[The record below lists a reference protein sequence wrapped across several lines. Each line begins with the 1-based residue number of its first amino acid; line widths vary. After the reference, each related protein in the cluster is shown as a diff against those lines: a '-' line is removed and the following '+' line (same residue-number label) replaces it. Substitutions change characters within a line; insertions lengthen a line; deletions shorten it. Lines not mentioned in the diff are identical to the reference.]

1 MEGSQNRVAES
12 NYQSLIVGLFDGSM
26 ADYGDYDSN
35 EEEEDYT
42 DHSMNNSITE
52 VDRVVA
58 AAAVSNAVGRVPPE
72 SGKKQQTEGNELENP
87 NDLKALIER
96 IKMLENA
103 NKSKVLNEFG
113 GMISQGIQEGF
124 SRVEKS
130 KRSRSPEGAPD
141 NPKLIT
147 VNITGTDDNHRNFC
161 WDLRRLYKQPNCEPA
176 RYWEAAKYPLIA
188 TPNLRGNLYLTHL
201 VPLSISSKALGWLH
215 NAKEM
220 IEVKYFTHGNRT
232 QKRAKK
238 DALTIQA
245 GLDSLGSTNYKV
257 EELWEEASSMKE
269 VMDGLLNIMAA
280 TFMIRPWDYSPM
292 VILRVIH
299 ESSYFSGC
307 TDSKEQ
313 QRRAMETFI
322 NEALIKTRTNLGQ
335 GSPPITYQTGL
346 ELAQKVVGD
355 VSGRATEIFRK
366 KCIYSARADYIK
378 VETENGQLKKKI
390 ASLQAEILML
400 KKKGQPQIGGAPSGY
415 DRGRIRG
422 RGGRGRGR
430 GGMNGYDQDFV
441 QDRSTLCKGFN
452 EGRCDDAGKCGLIHG
467 CNRRVAQGVA
477 CKHPHRASDH
487 Q

>member
-1 MEGSQNRVAES
+1 
-12 NYQSLIVGLFDGSM
+12 M

-35 EEEEDYT
+35 EEEDVDDSDLT
-42 DHSMNNSITE
+42 TNISITE
-52 VDRVVA
+52 VCRVETTSTIPNTGER
-58 AAAVSNAVGRVPPE
+58 VSPE
-72 SGKKQQTEGNELENP
+72 SRKKQQAEEIELESP
-87 NDLKALIER
+87 TELKTLLER
-96 IKMLENA
+96 IKVLENA
-103 NKSKVLNEFG
+103 NKDRVLNEFG

-141 NPKLIT
+141 SPKLI
-147 VNITGTDDNHRNFC
+147 VINITGSDDNHRNFC
-161 WDLRRLYKQPNCEPA
+161 WELRRLYKQPNCEPA
-176 RYWEAAKYPLIA
+176 RYWEAAKYPLVA

-257 EELWEEASSMKE
+257 EELWEEASTMKE

-299 ESSYFSGC
+299 ECSYFSGC

-335 GSPPITYQTGL
+335 GSPPITYQAGL
-346 ELAQKVVGD
+346 ELAQKVIGD

-366 KCIYSARADYIK
+366 RCIYSARADYLK
-378 VETENGQLKKKI
+378 VDTENVQLKKKI
-390 ASLQAEILML
+390 TSLQAEIQIL
-400 KKKGQPQIGGAPSGY
+400 KRKNQPQAGGTQSGY
-415 DRGRIRG
+415 DR
-422 RGGRGRGR
+422 GRGRGR
-430 GGMNGYDQDFV
+430 GGQGRGRGGVNAYDTEFV
-441 QDRSTLCKGFN
+441 KDRNTLCKGYN
-452 EGRCDDAGKCGLIHG
+452 DGRCDDAGKCGLLHG

-477 CKHPHRASDH
+477 CKHPHRASEH

>member
-1 MEGSQNRVAES
+1 MV
-12 NYQSLIVGLFDGSM
+12 I
-26 ADYGDYDSN
+26 
-35 EEEEDYT
+35 
-42 DHSMNNSITE
+42 
-52 VDRVVA
+52 
-58 AAAVSNAVGRVPPE
+58 
-72 SGKKQQTEGNELENP
+72 
-87 NDLKALIER
+87 
-96 IKMLENA
+96 
-103 NKSKVLNEFG
+103 
-113 GMISQGIQEGF
+113 
-124 SRVEKS
+124 
-130 KRSRSPEGAPD
+130 
-141 NPKLIT
+141 
-147 VNITGTDDNHRNFC
+147 NITGSDDNHRNFC
-161 WDLRRLYKQPNCEPA
+161 WELRRLYKQPNCEPA
-176 RYWEAAKYPLIA
+176 RYWEAAKYPLVA

-257 EELWEEASSMKE
+257 EELWEEASTMKE

-299 ESSYFSGC
+299 ECSYFSGC

-335 GSPPITYQTGL
+335 GSPPITYQAGL
-346 ELAQKVVGD
+346 ELAQKVIGD

-366 KCIYSARADYIK
+366 RCIYSARADYLK
-378 VETENGQLKKKI
+378 VDTENGQLKKKI
-390 ASLQAEILML
+390 ASLQAEIQIL
-400 KKKGQPQIGGAPSGY
+400 KRKNQPQAGGTQSGY
-415 DRGRIRG
+415 DR
-422 RGGRGRGR
+422 GRGRGR
-430 GGMNGYDQDFV
+430 GGQGRGRGGVNAYDAEFV
-441 QDRSTLCKGFN
+441 KDRNTLCKGYN
-452 EGRCDDAGKCGLIHG
+452 DGRCDDAGKCGLLHG

-477 CKHPHRASDH
+477 CKHPHRASEH

>member
-1 MEGSQNRVAES
+1 
-12 NYQSLIVGLFDGSM
+12 M

-35 EEEEDYT
+35 EEEEVDYT
-42 DHSMNNSITE
+42 DSSMNISITE
-52 VDRVVA
+52 VNRVVA
-58 AAAVSNAVGRVPPE
+58 APLVSNAGERISPE
-72 SGKKQQTEGNELENP
+72 SVGKQQSEETEVGST

-96 IKMLENA
+96 IKTLENA
-103 NKSKVLNEFG
+103 NKSRVLNEFG

-141 NPKLIT
+141 NPKLIAI
-147 VNITGTDDNHRNFC
+147 NITGSDDNHRNFC
-161 WDLRRLYKQPNCEPA
+161 WELRRLYKQPNCEPS
-176 RYWEAAKYPLIA
+176 RYWEAAKYPLVA

-335 GSPPITYQTGL
+335 GSPPLTYQAGL

-366 KCIYSARADYIK
+366 KCIYSARADYLK
-378 VETENGQLKKKI
+378 VDIENGQLKKKI
-390 ASLQAEILML
+390 ASLQAEIQML
-400 KKKGQPQIGGAPSGY
+400 KKKGQPQGGGFPSGY
-415 DRGRIRG
+415 DRGRVRG

-430 GGMNGYDQDFV
+430 GGMNFYDQDFV
-441 QDRSTLCKGFN
+441 QDRSTLCKGYN

-477 CKHPHRASDH
+477 CKHAHRASDH